1 MGNRFVIWPV
11 AAAWAV
17 FAALALW
24 LTRGAVSL
32 DTDSALRLVQVRDL
46 LAGQGWFDTVQ
57 HRLNTPD
64 GLAMHWSRLVD
75 GPLALL
81 ALVSEGFALTAWP
94 LLWLGCVLL
103 LLARIAFVLG
113 GRAAAITVL
122 LLALLCTE
130 IYGGFSPGNIDH
142 HGMQLALMLA
152 ALLGLVEQRP
162 VLAAAAVTLSLGVGL
177 ESLPY
182 ALVAIAAAAVW
193 LKDDAARAR
202 IFGLALA
209 GMAPVLLLAVSAYR
223 ATPVC
228 DSYSLLHAVLLTM
241 GGCGIAGISQMR
253 RHKLAAF
260 AALAAVLLGLAAL
273 MNPVC
278 FAGPYAG
285 MDDRIRMIFLARIN
299 EARPVWEFLSFA
311 PSQTI
316 GGYVYAVF
324 ALVLCAFAPPGR
336 ARNCVIAFA
345 ATALLV
351 ATFQIRGVNFAIL
364 FALPGLA
371 AALTRLALPRNIVW
385 LAAAILLGNSGAFT
399 LAGVLLE
406 GSDKVQNRVT
416 AFHRQEACGGREAMA
431 LLQGRP
437 AGRVA
442 GFVDQGPAILAYTNH
457 AAIAGPYHRNQA
469 GILDTYDIFTG
480 TDAPAIL
487 KRRGID
493 YVMTCRAAPDWKFY
507 RQRGGLV
514 AQLAA
519 GRVPDWLTPAGKTGD
534 VELYRVTR

>member
-122 LLALLCTE
+122 LLALLCSE

-493 YVMTCRAAPDWKFY
+493 YVMTC
-507 RQRGGLV
+507 
-514 AQLAA
+514 
-519 GRVPDWLTPAGKTGD
+519 
-534 VELYRVTR
+534 